1 MSSSG
6 NGYQEDK
13 MGSRNRNRDES
24 YYTANDQGNPPKRM
38 RHLSKG
44 LNNVKENLG
53 ENKYREEQYKG

>member
-53 ENKYREEQYKG
+53 EN